1 MPIAAFQFDTFQS
14 IASDVGEA
22 SWSNP
27 GNGQESDN
35 AYAAALLSSF
45 SAAVVTEYL
54 VCTGADLSALPGNIL
69 FTKIEVNIEA
79 QGTNSELFEI
89 LGCESDGSG
98 GLTLGGLNLLRA
110 AGAGPIDL
118 TGSDTVYPRG
128 RNNWN
133 FWWRDR
139 LQNPDFGVAIRARL
153 KQGQF
158 SGTVSIDHVEL
169 VVHYETFVKPFVRK
183 DTRPVMEVRVAGV
196 NGRQLQN
203 AAAEVYQPGR
213 SWINR
218 YDWHLESQVGEFLD
232 EHIGLRTATGAKRL
246 CLRMPAGRT
255 PLQGLIPSGQ
265 WEPMYDYQRDALIDR
280 IGAWVRSDPEHEVS
294 LYIGAWI
301 KDPGKVDMS
310 GTPGEPGG
318 PWQPDVQDA
327 EDVAILERIFFP
339 YRDLVGVTRFFLDNS
354 GVHDESLSLALFTWG
369 RRNGMEFVYEA
380 IPGMRFPPHL
390 PDLDRVG
397 PFDAYANAKE
407 FILHHDPDFKAR
419 FERGDCTAL
428 FRISD
433 FEEEPCGPECW
444 PRRLKDFARAGYAFQ
459 THDRVNGVSGLYE
472 SIDDFALQVGSQF
485 EQRRIHHPVAYSI
498 ASPVARSV
506 RHLVR
511 HPTAPAAQNRGM
523 VPGSVVVSVA
533 HAITF
538 PLSGT

>member
-54 VCTGADLSALPGNIL
+54 VCTGADLSALPRNIR

-79 QGTNSELFEI
+79 QGANSELFEI

-183 DTRPVMEVRVAGV
+183 DTRPVMEVKVAGTTSRSGL
-196 NGRQLQN
+196 NEGGE
-203 AAAEVYQPGR
+203 AYQPGV
-213 SWINR
+213 SPPSGEH
-218 YDWHLESQVGEFLD
+218 DWHESD
-232 EHIGLRTATGAKRL
+232 ESADFMHDVIDVRTATGAQRL
-246 CLRMPAGRT
+246 CLRMPAGRI
-255 PLQGLIPSGQ
+255 QGQELLASSQ
-265 WEPMYDYQRDALIDR
+265 WEPMFDHQRDALIEVIGSWVAGDPEREVSIYLGGWLPPDPGR
-280 IGAWVRSDPEHEVS
+280 IDMEGYETPDVSDPEHVTR
-294 LYIGAWI
+294 LQRTY
-301 KDPGKVDMS
+301 
-310 GTPGEPGG
+310 
-318 PWQPDVQDA
+318 
-327 EDVAILERIFFP
+327 FP
-339 YRDLVGVTRFFLDNS
+339 YRDFVGVRRFILDNTS
-354 GVHDESLSLALFTWG
+354 AINKANTLALFQWA
-369 RRNGMEFVYEA
+369 RENGMEFVYEA
-380 IPGMRFPPHL
+380 IPRISPPSV
-390 PDLDRVG
+390 PLD
-397 PFDAYANAKE
+397 FDRLGKHNAYALTRFCEDNE
-407 FILHHDPDFKAR
+407 DELHPWY
-419 FERGDCTAL
+419 FERGDCTVLMRPNDAIPHEGMSRAEYMRH
-428 FRISD
+428 FS
-433 FEEEPCGPECW
+433 
-444 PRRLKDFARAGYAFQ
+444 RAGYALQ
-459 THDRVNGVSGLYE
+459 VHDTLNVPDPPEGY
-472 SIDDFALQVGSQF
+472 FALDGDAMAVGPMY
-485 EQRRIHHPVAYSI
+485 EQRRCHHVTAYPVAF
-498 ASPVARSV
+498 PVARSA
-506 RHLVR
+506 RHLFSGEQR
-511 HPTAPAAQNRGM
+511 HGREGAFRAL
-523 VPGSVVVSVA
+523 SHSVA
-533 HAITF
+533 IPIAHPVAFDIT
-538 PLSGT
+538 GT